1 MPSFGAI
8 KLLQKRTGATRDAC
22 RAALERALDD
32 EDKAAAII
40 VAEGGTDLHA
50 AAAGPS
56 AEAALCAPTPSV
68 PQGVTVLRLEV
79 GDGITF
85 PQTGDRVSIHYKGIL
100 VDNGL
105 EFDSSYGRGA
115 EFSFTLGKGD
125 VIAGWEQGL
134 PMLSLG
140 EKAVL
145 TISPDLAYGAAGAGD
160 RVPPH
165 AALRF
170 EVWLKDIRRGPS
182 AAPGGGSR
190 DQYKQAAQM
199 MLGGKAPIPSDVD
212 RRRAEAGYYSL
223 GRA

>member
-1 MPSFGAI
+1 
-8 KLLQKRTGATRDAC
+8 
-22 RAALERALDD
+22 
-32 EDKAAAII
+32 
-40 VAEGGTDLHA
+40 
-50 AAAGPS
+50 
-56 AEAALCAPTPSV
+56 
-68 PQGVTVLRLEV
+68 
-79 GDGITF
+79 
-85 PQTGDRVSIHYKGIL
+85 
-100 VDNGL
+100 
-105 EFDSSYGRGA
+105 
-115 EFSFTLGKGD
+115 
-125 VIAGWEQGL
+125 
-134 PMLSLG
+134 MLSLG

-199 MLGGKAPIPSDVD
+199 MLGGKAPPPSDVD